1 MCAGGLF
8 FSLRTKPLQVCSESQ
23 GHPHTG
29 LFCSFMREKE
39 VILARVCVDIG
50 DVNFARNACKTHTFC
65 KDSAPCCGVPEMSLG
80 VKGKACVHRRGSR
93 PAPRLQGTKGFGC
106 ARGTDA
112 PKARA
117 WDQQMHQSRAQRQAL
132 PLGICPEN
140 IARSSIGQEEKKSQT
155 GVEVLLYGHSRRCV
169 PAPTAA
175 CHSLRVVLRAA
186 ESTASSCWQQPRH
199 TEVQR
204 GEAALRH
211 VEASRGPGC
220 SQPLPG
226 LTLLFL
232 CKEEMRAS
240 SRL

>member
-29 LFCSFMREKE
+29 LFCSFLREKE

-65 KDSAPCCGVPEMSLG
+65 KESAPCCGVPEMSLG

-117 WDQQMHQSRAQRQAL
+117 WGPANASEQGPAASPAVRNLPREYCTEQYWPGRKKKPNWSRTAALWAQPSLHAS
-132 PLGICPEN
+132 P
-140 IARSSIGQEEKKSQT
+140 
-155 GVEVLLYGHSRRCV
+155 HSCV
-169 PAPTAA
+169 PQPSCGAQGSRK
-175 CHSLRVVLRAA
+175 HSILLLAAA
-186 ESTASSCWQQPRH
+186 EAH
-199 TEVQR
+199 
-204 GEAALRH
+204 
-211 VEASRGPGC
+211 
-220 SQPLPG
+220 
-226 LTLLFL
+226 
-232 CKEEMRAS
+232 
-240 SRL
+240 

>member
-29 LFCSFMREKE
+29 LFCSFLREKE

-117 WDQQMHQSRAQRQAL
+117 WGPANASEQGPAASPAVRNL
-132 PLGICPEN
+132 PREYCTEQYWPG
-140 IARSSIGQEEKKSQT
+140 RKKSQT
-155 GVEVLLYGHSRRCV
+155 GVELLLYGHSRRCT

-186 ESTASSCWQQPRH
+186 ASTASSCWQQPRH

>member
-29 LFCSFMREKE
+29 LFCSFMCEKE

-65 KDSAPCCGVPEMSLG
+65 KESAPCCGVPEMSLG

-117 WDQQMHQSRAQRQAL
+117 WGPANASEQGPAASPAVRNL
-132 PLGICPEN
+132 PREYCTEQYWPG
-140 IARSSIGQEEKKSQT
+140 RKKNQT
-155 GVEVLLYGHSRRCV
+155 GVELLLYG
-169 PAPTAA
+169 TAVVA
-175 CHSLRVVLRAA
+175 RQPPQLRVTAFVWCSGQQQAQRPPAGSSRGTLRCKEVKLHYATWRQAEVRAA
-186 ESTASSCWQQPRH
+186 
-199 TEVQR
+199 
-204 GEAALRH
+204 L
-211 VEASRGPGC
+211 SRCP
-220 SQPLPG
+220 
-226 LTLLFL
+226 
-232 CKEEMRAS
+232 A
-240 SRL
+240 

>member
-1 MCAGGLF
+1 MCAGRLF

-65 KDSAPCCGVPEMSLG
+65 KKSAPCCGVPEMSLG

-112 PKARA
+112 PKARV

-140 IARSSIGQEEKKSQT
+140 IARSSIGQEEKKKPNWSRTAALWAQPS
-155 GVEVLLYGHSRRCV
+155 LHASPHSCV
-169 PAPTAA
+169 PQPSCGAQGSRK
-175 CHSLRVVLRAA
+175 HSILLLAAA
-186 ESTASSCWQQPRH
+186 EAH
-199 TEVQR
+199 
-204 GEAALRH
+204 
-211 VEASRGPGC
+211 
-220 SQPLPG
+220 
-226 LTLLFL
+226 
-232 CKEEMRAS
+232 
-240 SRL
+240 